1 MRKYSFYLKLMV
13 SADTHDDALELAT
26 LAMDASD
33 IREQDGI
40 INVELIEDVD
50 DMDDFEEED
59 DFDFEDEYDD
69 VDYEDY

>member
-13 SADTHDDALELAT
+13 SAETHGDALELAT

-40 INVELIEDVD
+40 VNVELIEDVD
-50 DMDDFEEED
+50 DMDEYEEED
-59 DFDFEDEYDD
+59 DFDFDDEYDD
-69 VDYEDY
+69 IDYDDY